1 MSKSNQSSDLEFVVL
16 KDSDEEEEIAE
27 LNDAPK
33 KRWPVYWICGGLFII
48 VLASLVFYAV
58 KIYQSNK
65 IPVVYRSSIQK
76 PEKPFESSV
85 MPAENSV
92 ASSESPEKPAESP
105 VTPAESLVTSFES
118 PLTPAVET
126 SPPEPVTP
134 RIYRYA
140 IKDIPQPES
149 VKTEP
154 VKPEK
159 KSIAP
164 KYEAMEKKTI
174 FTRPFTKKQPVAY
187 LNFLSFVILLSEN
200 STWTYLSTNL
210 VLKPSNHNVYK
221 EIQKKKVFFRG
232 AIYGILTRLFQT
244 RDPQL
249 FPKKELKQHIINDL
263 NYLLVTGRVEVI
275 YFMDFLVN

>member
-16 KDSDEEEEIAE
+16 KDSDEEEETAE

-76 PEKPFESSV
+76 PEKP
-85 MPAENSV
+85 
-92 ASSESPEKPAESP
+92 AESP
-105 VTPAESLVTSFES
+105 VTPAESLVTSSES

-187 LNFLSFVILLSEN
+187 LNFSSFVILLSEN